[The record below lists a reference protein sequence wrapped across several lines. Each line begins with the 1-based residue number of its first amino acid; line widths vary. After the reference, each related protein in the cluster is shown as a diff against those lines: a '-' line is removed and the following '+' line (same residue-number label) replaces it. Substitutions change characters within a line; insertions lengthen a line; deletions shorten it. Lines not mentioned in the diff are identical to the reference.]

1 VVAVVGY
8 RNHREVT
15 VSEDVSG
22 FADAPALTPA
32 LFVGHGGPMNAI
44 LVFGSIS
51 MRSVRIG

>member
-1 VVAVVGY
+1 
-8 RNHREVT
+8 VT

-44 LVFGSIS
+44 VVFGSIS